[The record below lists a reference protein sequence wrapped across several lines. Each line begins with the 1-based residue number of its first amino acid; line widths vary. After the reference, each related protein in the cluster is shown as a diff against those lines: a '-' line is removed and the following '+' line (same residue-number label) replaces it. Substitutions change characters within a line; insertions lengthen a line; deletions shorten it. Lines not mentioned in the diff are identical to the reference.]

1 MLCNQFSIS
10 VDVFVQPSKVV
21 AAVSEQLKHCQHFI
35 DLVVVLLPET
45 HRHWGTSSLLFWHY
59 IVGDW
64 NDIQP
69 VASLGS

>member
-45 HRHWGTSSLLFWHY
+45 HRH
-59 IVGDW
+59 
-64 NDIQP
+64 
-69 VASLGS
+69 